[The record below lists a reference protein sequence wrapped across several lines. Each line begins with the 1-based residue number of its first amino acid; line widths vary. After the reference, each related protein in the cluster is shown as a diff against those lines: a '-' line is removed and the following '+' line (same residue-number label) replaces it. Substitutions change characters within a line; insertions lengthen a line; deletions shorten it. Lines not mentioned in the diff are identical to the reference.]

1 MSANRGQYGLPSL
14 AAVTTNKGG
23 LERVAERRYANGVTV
38 VDIAAGNAH
47 LFTLTGSVTF
57 AFVGAVPGKACSATL
72 LLTQDATGGR
82 AITWPS
88 SVKWLPAGSAP
99 TFTTT
104 ANTHTVI
111 EMFTVDGGIV
121 WFVGLAGTGIA

>member
-1 MSANRGQYGLPSL
+1 MANRGQYGLPTRGVVS
-14 AAVTTNKGG
+14 AARGG
-23 LERVAERRYANGVTV
+23 QETFAPRTIANGVTV
-38 VDIAAGNAH
+38 VDLAAANAFQFE
-47 LFTLTGSVTF
+47 LGGSVTF
-57 AFVGAVPGKACSATL
+57 VFVGAVPGKACSATL
-72 LLTQDATGGR
+72 LLTQDTTGGR

-104 ANTHTVI
+104 ASTHTVI

-121 WFVGLAGTGIA
+121 WFAGLAGTGIA